1 MTDMLDIRSI
11 DKTWTLFLDRDGV
24 INRDKPN
31 SYIFSWSEFS
41 FYDGVL
47 DSLAYFNKIF
57 CRILVVTNQ
66 RGVGR
71 GLMSEADLILI
82 HQNMLDAVQRAKGRI
97 DKIYY
102 CITNEDNDPNRKP
115 NPGMA
120 FQARKDFPEIAFSK
134 AIVVGNN
141 ISDMQFGRN
150 AGMHTVFLKTTIPD
164 ITLPHPDIDLAFDSL
179 ADFAKALQKL

>member
-1 MTDMLDIRSI
+1 MLDTRSI
-11 DKTWTLFLDRDGV
+11 DRTWTLFLDRDGV
-24 INRDKPN
+24 INRDKPD
-31 SYIFSWSEFS
+31 SYIFDWSEFS

-47 DSLAYFNKIF
+47 DTLALFNKIF
-57 CRILVVTNQ
+57 GRILVVTNQ

-71 GLMSEADLILI
+71 GLMSEANLILI
-82 HQNMLDAVQRAKGRI
+82 HKNMVEVVQRAKGRI

-102 CITNEDNDPNRKP
+102 CMTIDNDDPNRKP

-120 FQARKDFPEIAFSK
+120 FQARKDFPEIQFSK

-150 AGMHTVFLKTTIPD
+150 AGMHTVFLRTTMPD
-164 ITLPHPDIDLAFDSL
+164 IVLPHPDIDLVFDSL